1 MNTSNYK
8 SDFVH
13 VNGIR
18 LHYLDW
24 GGEGSALIP
33 DGHHYCFMAQEQLVY
48 DEMQKILLE

>member
-1 MNTSNYK
+1 MNPANHK

-24 GGEGSALIP
+24 GGEGSSAYVYNKFAP
-33 DGHHYCFMAQEQLVY
+33 YFTDQFRHHTP
-48 DEMQKILLE
+48 